1 MLFKKTRVVNDAE
14 IHPSPPD
21 VRAHLAEEITLDLGG
36 SLNLRRSALRLITLI
51 EARLADWAM
60 VVMPDG
66 RTGELVAVGAADSG
80 GVVLRRATLEGL
92 PLGRIL
98 HTGRTEQLVGSELSG
113 LVPIQPFHA
122 SAMDLTPAEVLGLGL
137 TARGGTFGALVLLR
151 RANAGFDPDDVAFAE
166 LVAGRAALALD
177 SARLYEDQARIASVL
192 QQNLRR
198 PSLPEI
204 PGVRVAARYR
214 AAAEHLDVG
223 GDFYEVSG
231 RDDDWLIAI
240 GDVCGKGVE
249 AAALTGCARQSLRTA
264 AYFDRR
270 PAAVLAALNSV
281 LDESIS
287 MPFVTV
293 LCTRVRPNP
302 DGTHA
307 DVELATAGHPAP
319 IIVRADGGVEQA
331 EVYGTA
337 AGVVSE
343 MAYGAVSLRLHR
355 GDTMLLFTDGIDE
368 ARGDD
373 GQYGTERLHALLPT
387 YAGASPEI
395 ICEAVEQDVIEYLD
409 GRRHDDMALLAVTC
423 GR

>member
-1 MLFKKTRVVNDAE
+1 M
-14 IHPSPPD
+14 
-21 VRAHLAEEITLDLGG
+21 
-36 SLNLRRSALRLITLI
+36 
-51 EARLADWAM
+51 
-60 VVMPDG
+60 
-66 RTGELVAVGAADSG
+66 
-80 GVVLRRATLEGL
+80 
-92 PLGRIL
+92 
-98 HTGRTEQLVGSELSG
+98 
-113 LVPIQPFHA
+113 
-122 SAMDLTPAEVLGLGL
+122 
-137 TARGGTFGALVLLR
+137 
-151 RANAGFDPDDVAFAE
+151 
-166 LVAGRAALALD
+166 
-177 SARLYEDQARIASVL
+177 
-192 QQNLRR
+192 
-198 PSLPEI
+198 
-204 PGVRVAARYR
+204 
-214 AAAEHLDVG
+214 
-223 GDFYEVSG
+223 
-231 RDDDWLIAI
+231 
-240 GDVCGKGVE
+240 E